1 MSQKTGP
8 TGDWYKNSKN
18 IEGMLLDIS
27 GVLTD
32 SVEGGAVPTEG
43 SVDAVKKYGTCQ
55 LNYYFGHKNA
65 ILSYH
70 VCVITV
76 RKRSLGQG
84 NFFTPVCDSVHG
96 GGVVSAP
103 LHAGIHPPPRT
114 RGRHPPMTRGRHPP
128 GPEADTPPPGDYRI
142 GSTSGRYASYW
153 NAFLYCNVFKNCI
166 VD

>member
-1 MSQKTGP
+1 MVLYNP
-8 TGDWYKNSKN
+8 FENHKN
-18 IEGMLLDIS
+18 IS

-32 SVEGGAVPTEG
+32 SVEGGAVPIEG

-84 NFFTPVCDSVHG
+84 NFFTPVCDSVHIG
-96 GGVVSAP
+96 GLSAP

-128 GPEADTPPPGDYRI
+128 QDQRQTSLLRDTVNMRAVRI
-142 GSTSGRYASYW
+142 
-153 NAFLYCNVFKNCI
+153 LLKCI
-166 VD
+166 LVL

>member
-18 IEGMLLDIS
+18 IEGILLDIS

-32 SVEGGAVPTEG
+32 SVEGGAVPIEG

-76 RKRSLGQG
+76 RKRSLGKVI
-84 NFFTPVCDSVHG
+84 FLHLSVILFTG
-96 GGVVSAP
+96 GGCLP
-103 LHAGIHPPPRT
+103 HCMLGYT
-114 RGRHPPMTRGRHPP
+114 LPP
-128 GPEADTPPPGDYRI
+128 GPEADTPP
-142 GSTSGRYASYW
+142 
-153 NAFLYCNVFKNCI
+153 
-166 VD
+166 